1 MLYVCMRCTVLE
13 KERRGYLTYLLTAI
27 TVGWTGEG
35 MDGGGY
41 ITSKIPE
48 PDRRQG
54 RHGMAFIWA
63 DSDADI

>member
-1 MLYVCMRCTVLE
+1 MFYVNDIKFRAL
-13 KERRGYLTYLLTAI
+13 AI